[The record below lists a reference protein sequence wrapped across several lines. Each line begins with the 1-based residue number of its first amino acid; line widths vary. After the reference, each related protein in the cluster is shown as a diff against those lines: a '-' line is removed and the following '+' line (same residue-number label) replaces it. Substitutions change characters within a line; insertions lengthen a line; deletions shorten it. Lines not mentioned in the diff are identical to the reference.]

1 MHPGS
6 QTFAT
11 TSEERADEPVRIVG
25 RLLEQTDLPEEVRG
39 LEAATVSKAHL
50 RSGRYGLTVERIR
63 ESWEL
68 DPAGVLSWIASI
80 AFRCL
85 G

>member
-1 MHPGS
+1 MSSLDSFHHLSIFIVVSGTPQFLRVSGCPPGS

-39 LEAATVSKAHL
+39 LEAASVSKAHL
-50 RSGRYGLTVERIR
+50 VS
-63 ESWEL
+63 
-68 DPAGVLSWIASI
+68 AGST
-80 AFRCL
+80 
-85 G
+85 